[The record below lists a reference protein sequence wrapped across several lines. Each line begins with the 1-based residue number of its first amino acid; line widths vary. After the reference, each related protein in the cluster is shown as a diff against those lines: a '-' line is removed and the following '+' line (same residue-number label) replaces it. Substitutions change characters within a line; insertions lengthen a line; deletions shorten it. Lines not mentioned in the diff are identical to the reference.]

1 MVKDMI
7 QEEHLFGIYLVEIQ
21 LVDTEKNPVE
31 LFCFIVGTK
40 FKTDK

>member
-7 QEEHLFGIYLVEIQ
+7 QEEHLIGIYLVEKNKSKQ

-31 LFCFIVGTK
+31 KELENQTK
-40 FKTDK
+40 